1 MINKYVPQAPTSTSE
16 IYCDL
21 VRDIKNIKAYDSFA
35 DFMESKVQH
44 DALASPEFLL
54 NFMKFENIID
64 QQVRYNMP
72 DEEQEENE
80 YDNELMRE
88 LKIKQYHSIEELIET
103 NIGER
108 RDYMIY
114 LWGNFVNFY
123 LLQKSI
129 SHTIFRLTFNL

>member
-114 LWGNFVNFY
+114 L
-123 LLQKSI
+123 
-129 SHTIFRLTFNL
+129 